1 MDELPVVGSAE
12 KTSQP
17 IELDPNL
24 PEGWSGF
31 SKVEYDE
38 NGEPFVPENT
48 EKPWV
53 SKPIELSTEIP
64 EGFQGQPKV
73 EYDEKG
79 NPYVP
84 EIEQKKQEVETERQ
98 QAITEATK
106 PVVELELLGDENEA
120 MDLIL
125 DKAKGDKDGGRAK
138 VRQHE
143 RIRAKFQALKELIDC
158 V

>member
-1 MDELPVVGSAE
+1 MPVLMRNRYQNENMGSDYFTR
-12 KTSQP
+12 KS
-17 IELDPNL
+17 LSDPNAFNEETSGMF
-24 PEGWSGF
+24 PEKLHGASDGRKNTVPF
-31 SKVEYDE
+31 PLTREGKSKVKAVEE
-38 NGEPFVPENT
+38 LLG
-48 EKPWV
+48 KPTQQQA
-53 SKPIELSTEIP
+53 EL
-64 EGFQGQPKV
+64 
-73 EYDEKG
+73 
-79 NPYVP
+79 
-84 EIEQKKQEVETERQ
+84 EQKKAELETERQ

>member
-1 MDELPVVGSAE
+1 LKKLKESKKKDNWTVESWKERFDEDIEQSEIDDINQSNKEFNNSLDKAVEELLGKPTQQQAE
-12 KTSQP
+12 
-17 IELDPNL
+17 L
-24 PEGWSGF
+24 
-31 SKVEYDE
+31 
-38 NGEPFVPENT
+38 
-48 EKPWV
+48 
-53 SKPIELSTEIP
+53 
-64 EGFQGQPKV
+64 
-73 EYDEKG
+73 
-79 NPYVP
+79 
-84 EIEQKKQEVETERQ
+84 EQKKAELETERQ